1 MTTTEPAAAARE
13 IAAEAARAYQ
23 EALGER
29 LIGAYV
35 LGSLSYGGYSAAA
48 SDIDLALVLAEIGDG
63 DRTAVES
70 TTAAL
75 QERSP
80 LHRKLSVFWAS
91 LPALREGRDD
101 GRFPALDRLQLADD
115 GRVLTGSDVRAEIA
129 RPSAAEL
136 LLESAGFAIAVLA
149 TDEVTAEFRAPKRL
163 LVDKVWFTK
172 AVLFPVRFLYS
183 GTTPTGRAANNDE
196 AIDWYL
202 GLADAPAASLVRLAR
217 EVRAGHPLEPAEVEP
232 ELAAG
237 LVPLYRYYIE
247 AETRRLRETGAPEDL
262 VDAFTDWDK
271 RLS

>member
-13 IAAEAARAYQ
+13 IAAEAAAAYQ

-29 LIGAYV
+29 LIGAYL
-35 LGSLSYGGYSAAA
+35 LGSLAYGGYSAAA
-48 SDIDLALVLAEIGDG
+48 SDIDLALVLTGIDDG
-63 DRTAVES
+63 TRSSVES

-91 LPALREGRDD
+91 LPALRESRDD

-115 GRVLTGSDVRAEIA
+115 GRVLAGADVRAEVA
-129 RPSAAEL
+129 RPEASEL

-149 TDEVTAEFRAPKRL
+149 TDEVTAEFRTPKRL
-163 LVDKVWFTK
+163 LADKVWFTK

-183 GTTPTGRAANNDE
+183 GTTSTGRAANNDE
-196 AIDWYL
+196 AIEWYL
-202 GLADAPAASLVRLAR
+202 AQPDAPAASLVRLAR
-217 EVRAGHPLEPAEVEP
+217 KVREGHPLEPAEVEP

-237 LVPLYRYYIE
+237 LVPLYRHYIE
-247 AETRRLRETGAPEDL
+247 AEARRLRDTGAPAHL
-262 VDAFTDWDK
+262 VDAFADWDK
-271 RLS
+271 RLG

>member
-1 MTTTEPAAAARE
+1 MTSTEPAAAARE
-13 IAAEAARAYQ
+13 IAVEAAQAYQ

-29 LIGAYV
+29 LIGAYL
-35 LGSLSYGGYSAAA
+35 LGSLAYGGYSAAA
-48 SDIDLALVLAEIGDG
+48 SDIDLALVLTDAGDPHS
-63 DRTAVES
+63 VQS
-70 TTAAL
+70 TTEEL
-75 QERSP
+75 QQRTP

-115 GRVLTGSDVRAEIA
+115 GRVLVGEDVRAEVA
-129 RPSAAEL
+129 RPKASEL

-149 TDEVTAEFRAPKRL
+149 TDEVTAEFRSPKRL

-202 GLADAPAASLVRLAR
+202 SQPDAPAASLVRLAR

-247 AETRRLRETGAPEDL
+247 AEGARLRDSGAPADL
-262 VDAFTDWDK
+262 VDAFADWDK
-271 RLS
+271 RLG

>member
-13 IAAEAARAYQ
+13 IAVEAAGAYQ
-23 EALGER
+23 EALGDR
-29 LIGAYV
+29 LIGVYL
-35 LGSLSYGGYSAAA
+35 LGSLAYGGYSAAA
-48 SDIDLALVLAEIGDG
+48 SDIDLALVLTETGD
-63 DRTAVES
+63 DARSAVER

-115 GRVLTGSDVRAEIA
+115 GRVLAGEDVRAEVA
-129 RPSAAEL
+129 RPEAAEL

-149 TDEVTAEFRAPKRL
+149 TDEVTAEFTSPKRL

-183 GTTPTGRAANNDE
+183 GTTSTGRAANNDE
-196 AIDWYL
+196 AIEWYL
-202 GLADAPAASLVRLAR
+202 TREDAPAASLVRLAQQ
-217 EVRAGHPLEPAEVEP
+217 VRAGHPLEPAEVEP

-237 LVPLYRYYIE
+237 LVPLYRYYIA
-247 AETRRLRETGAPEDL
+247 AESRRLQESGAPQEL
-262 VDAFTDWDK
+262 VDAFAGWDK
-271 RLS
+271 RLG

>member
-1 MTTTEPAAAARE
+1 MTTTEPADAARE
-13 IAAEAARAYQ
+13 IAVEAAQAYQ

-29 LIGAYV
+29 LIGAYL
-35 LGSLSYGGYSAAA
+35 LGSLAYGGYSAAA
-48 SDIDLALVLAEIGDG
+48 SDIDLALVLTDAGDP
-63 DRTAVES
+63 ASVQS
-70 TTAAL
+70 TTEKL
-75 QERSP
+75 QQRSP

-115 GRVLTGSDVRAEIA
+115 GRVLVGEDVRAEVA
-129 RPSAAEL
+129 RPEASEL
-136 LLESAGFAIAVLA
+136 LLESARFAIAVLA
-149 TDEVTAEFRAPKRL
+149 TDEVTAEFRSPKRL

-202 GLADAPAASLVRLAR
+202 RQPDAPAASLVSLAR
-217 EVRAGHPLEPAEVEP
+217 KVRAGHPLEPAEVEP

-247 AETRRLRETGAPEDL
+247 AEAERLRDSGAPADL

-271 RLS
+271 RLA

>member
-1 MTTTEPAAAARE
+1 MTTTEPADAARE
-13 IAAEAARAYQ
+13 IAVEAAQAYQ
-23 EALGER
+23 ETLGER
-29 LIGAYV
+29 LIGAYL
-35 LGSLSYGGYSAAA
+35 LGSLAYGGYSAAA
-48 SDIDLALVLAEIGDG
+48 SDIDLALVLTDAGDP
-63 DRTAVES
+63 ASVQS
-70 TTAAL
+70 TTEEL
-75 QERSP
+75 QQRSP

-115 GRVLTGSDVRAEIA
+115 GRVLVGEDVRAEVA
-129 RPSAAEL
+129 RPEASEL
-136 LLESAGFAIAVLA
+136 LLESARFAIAVLA
-149 TDEVTAEFRAPKRL
+149 TDEVTAEFRSPKRL

-202 GLADAPAASLVRLAR
+202 GQPDTPAASLVRLAR
-217 EVRAGHPLEPAEVEP
+217 KVRAGHPLEPAEVEP

-247 AETRRLRETGAPEDL
+247 AEAERLRDSGAPEDL

-271 RLS
+271 RLA

>member
-13 IAAEAARAYQ
+13 IAAEAAGAYQ

-29 LIGAYV
+29 LIGAYL

-48 SDIDLALVLAEIGDG
+48 SDIDLALVLTDAG
-63 DRTAVES
+63 DRSAIER
-70 TTAAL
+70 TTEAL

-115 GRVLTGSDVRAEIA
+115 GRVLVGEDVRAEVA
-129 RPSAAEL
+129 RPAAAEL

-183 GTTPTGRAANNDE
+183 GTTSTGRAANNDE
-196 AIDWYL
+196 AIEWYL
-202 GLADAPAASLVRLAR
+202 AQPDAPAASLVRLAR

-237 LVPLYRYYIE
+237 LVPLYHHYIE
-247 AETRRLRETGAPEDL
+247 AEVRRLRDTGAPEDL
-262 VDAFTDWDK
+262 VEAFTDWAK
-271 RLS
+271 RLD

>member
-1 MTTTEPAAAARE
+1 MTTTTEPADAARE
-13 IAAEAARAYQ
+13 IAAEAARAYR

-29 LIGAYV
+29 LIGAYL
-35 LGSLSYGGYSAAA
+35 LGSLAYGGYSAAA
-48 SDIDLALVLAEIGDG
+48 SDIDLALVLTDVG
-63 DRTAVES
+63 DRSVVES

-115 GRVLTGSDVRAEIA
+115 GRVLLGDDVRAEIA
-129 RPSAAEL
+129 RPEASEL
-136 LLESAGFAIAVLA
+136 LLESARFAIAVLA
-149 TDEVTAEFRAPKRL
+149 TDEVTAEFRSPQRL

-172 AVLFPVRFLYS
+172 AVLFPVRFRYS

-196 AIDWYL
+196 AIEWYL
-202 GLADAPAASLVRLAR
+202 SQADAPAASLVRLAR
-217 EVRAGHPLEPAEVEP
+217 EVRAGHPLEAAEVEP

-237 LVPLYRYYIE
+237 LVPLYRHYIE
-247 AETRRLRETGAPEDL
+247 AEVRRLQDSGAPAEL
-262 VDAFTDWDK
+262 VDAFADWDK
-271 RLS
+271 RLQ

>member
-13 IAAEAARAYQ
+13 VALEAAGAYQ

-29 LIGAYV
+29 LIGAYL

-48 SDIDLALVLAEIGDG
+48 SDIDLALVLTEAGD
-63 DRTAVES
+63 DTRSSVER

-115 GRVLTGSDVRAEIA
+115 GRVLTGSDVRAEVA
-129 RPSAAEL
+129 RPEAAES

-149 TDEVTAEFRAPKRL
+149 TDEVTAEFRTPKRL
-163 LVDKVWFTK
+163 LADKVWFTK

-183 GTTPTGRAANNDE
+183 GTTSTGRAANNDE
-196 AIDWYL
+196 AIEWYL
-202 GLADAPAASLVRLAR
+202 AQPDAPAASLVRLAR

-247 AETRRLRETGAPEDL
+247 AETRRLRETGAPQDL
-262 VDAFTDWDK
+262 VDAFADWEK
-271 RLS
+271 RLG

>member
-1 MTTTEPAAAARE
+1 MTTAEPADAAGA
-13 IAAEAARAYQ
+13 IAAEAAHGYQ

-29 LIGAYV
+29 LIGAYL

-48 SDIDLALVLAEIGDG
+48 SDIDLALVLADVGDG
-63 DRTAVES
+63 DRETVAS
-70 TTAAL
+70 TTETL
-75 QERSP
+75 QGRSP

-115 GRVLTGSDVRAEIA
+115 GRVLLGEDVRAEVA
-129 RPSAAEL
+129 RPVASEL

-149 TDEVTAEFRAPKRL
+149 TDEVTAEFRSPQRL
-163 LVDKVWFTK
+163 LTDKVWFTK

-183 GTTPTGRAANNDE
+183 GTTSTGRAANNDE
-196 AIDWYL
+196 AIEWYL
-202 GLADAPAASLVRLAR
+202 GRPDAPAASLVRLAER
-217 EVRAGHPLEPAEVEP
+217 VRAGHPLEPAEAGP

-247 AETRRLRETGAPEDL
+247 TETQRLRDTGAPEDL
-262 VDAFTDWDK
+262 IDAFGDWDK
-271 RLS
+271 RLG

>member
-1 MTTTEPAAAARE
+1 MTTTEPADAARE

-23 EALGER
+23 EAWGER
-29 LIGAYV
+29 LIGAYL

-48 SDIDLALVLAEIGDG
+48 SDIDLALVLADIGDG
-63 DRTAVES
+63 DRSVVER
-70 TTAAL
+70 TTQAL

-115 GRVLTGSDVRAEIA
+115 GRVLAGDDVRAEIA
-129 RPSAAEL
+129 RPEAPEL

-183 GTTPTGRAANNDE
+183 GTTSTGRAANNDE

-202 GLADAPAASLVRLAR
+202 AQPDAPAASLVRLAR
-217 EVRAGHPLEPAEVEP
+217 AVRAGHPLEPAEVAP

-237 LVPLYRYYIE
+237 LVPLYRHYIE
-247 AETRRLRETGAPEDL
+247 AETGRLRKTGAPADL
-262 VDAFTDWDK
+262 IDAFAGWDK
-271 RLS
+271 RLA